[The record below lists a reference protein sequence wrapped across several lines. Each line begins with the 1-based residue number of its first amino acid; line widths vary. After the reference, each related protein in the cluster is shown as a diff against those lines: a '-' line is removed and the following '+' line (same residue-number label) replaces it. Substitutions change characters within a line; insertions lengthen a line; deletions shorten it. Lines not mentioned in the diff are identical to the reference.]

1 MAFGIYAG
9 IIIFFLGIIIGLPLG
24 WTFLTSSVAT
34 LAFLNIPSNF
44 MASTFYHSFESYTLM
59 AIASFILAGSLIA
72 ESGIAEKL
80 VAVARIIVGKIRGGM
95 VGVGIV
101 STLMFSALTGSSVP
115 CIAALAPVLVGP
127 LEKYGYERKYTTAVL
142 CCSSFLGYLIPPSV
156 PVMFYCLIAHQSV
169 AAVFLSTII
178 PGLLITGGYLLLNYL
193 ISDNYRH
200 QTTEEISMERLTTI
214 KDKFNAIWSA
224 MPVLMIPVIVFVGI
238 YGGICTSNEVGAI
251 ILFYTLIV
259 GAFIYRTLNNKII
272 LSCTKDTIITLGM
285 TFTLLAFGTVFAR
298 VLTREGVPQLIA
310 KAIIGFS
317 DNKLVTLLMIN
328 VLLLIM
334 GMFIDGIPILVIVV
348 PMIMPLVSN
357 LDINLVHLGAIIV
370 LNIGIGVVTPP
381 FAVSIFVGSKIAN
394 VPYAELV
401 KPMMLYL
408 FIVALPV
415 LLLTTFI
422 PALSCWLPTLIMG
435 SKIVGSW

>member
-1 MAFGIYAG
+1 
-9 IIIFFLGIIIGLPLG
+9 
-24 WTFLTSSVAT
+24 
-34 LAFLNIPSNF
+34 
-44 MASTFYHSFESYTLM
+44 
-59 AIASFILAGSLIA
+59 
-72 ESGIAEKL
+72 
-80 VAVARIIVGKIRGGM
+80 
-95 VGVGIV
+95 
-101 STLMFSALTGSSVP
+101 
-115 CIAALAPVLVGP
+115 
-127 LEKYGYERKYTTAVL
+127 
-142 CCSSFLGYLIPPSV
+142 
-156 PVMFYCLIAHQSV
+156 
-169 AAVFLSTII
+169 
-178 PGLLITGGYLLLNYL
+178 
-193 ISDNYRH
+193 
-200 QTTEEISMERLTTI
+200 
-214 KDKFNAIWSA
+214 
-224 MPVLMIPVIVFVGI
+224 
-238 YGGICTSNEVGAI
+238 
-251 ILFYTLIV
+251 
-259 GAFIYRTLNNKII
+259 
-272 LSCTKDTIITLGM
+272 M

-435 SKIVGSW
+435 SNIVGSW